1 MALPLADHLARQRNR
16 DAAERTLMAWIRTC
30 LSLISFGF
38 GLDKIVAAIN
48 ARNPGSSGHAELS
61 VRLVSMAF
69 VLTGVIAMAAAN
81 LQHRR
86 NLRRLLREDFTY
98 HVEASIASAT
108 ALMISL
114 IGVVALG
121 LLLVSALVR

>member
-1 MALPLADHLARQRNR
+1 MNMTNELAKQRNR

-38 GLDKIVAAIN
+38 GLDKIVAAI
-48 ARNPGSSGHAELS
+48 RSQGGVVGHAGIG

-69 VLTGVIAMAAAN
+69 VVTGMVAMAAAT

-86 NLRRLLREDFTY
+86 DLRRLNGDTFVYREQR
-98 HVEASIASAT
+98 SIATAT
-108 ALMISL
+108 AVSLTL
-114 IGVVALG
+114 IGGVALAMLAYG
-121 LLLVSALVR
+121 AF

>member
-1 MALPLADHLARQRNR
+1 MNLTNELAKQRNR

-38 GLDKIVAAIN
+38 GLDKIVAAIKSQGDG
-48 ARNPGSSGHAELS
+48 AVSHAGLG

-69 VLTGVIAMAAAN
+69 VLTGMVAMASAT

-86 NLRRLLREDFTY
+86 DLRRLNSDAFVYREQR
-98 HVEASIASAT
+98 SIATAT
-108 ALMISL
+108 AVSLTL
-114 IGVVALG
+114 IGAVALAMLAYGG
-121 LLLVSALVR
+121 LSL

>member
-1 MALPLADHLARQRNR
+1 MNLTNELAKQRNR

-38 GLDKIVAAIN
+38 GLDKIVAAIKSQGD
-48 ARNPGSSGHAELS
+48 AVVGHAGLG

-69 VLTGVIAMAAAN
+69 VLTGMVAMASAT

-86 NLRRLLREDFTY
+86 DLRRLNSDAFVYREQR
-98 HVEASIASAT
+98 SIATAT
-108 ALMISL
+108 AVSLTL
-114 IGVVALG
+114 IGAVALAMLAYGG
-121 LLLVSALVR
+121 LAL

>member
-1 MALPLADHLARQRNR
+1 MNLTNELAKQRNR

-38 GLDKIVAAIN
+38 GLDKIVAAIKSQ
-48 ARNPGSSGHAELS
+48 GDGVVGHAGLG

-69 VLTGVIAMAAAN
+69 VLTGMVAMASAT

-86 NLRRLLREDFTY
+86 DLRRLNSDAFVYREQR
-98 HVEASIASAT
+98 SIATAT
-108 ALMISL
+108 AVSLTL
-114 IGVVALG
+114 IGAVALAMLAYGG
-121 LLLVSALVR
+121 LAL